1 MELID
6 VFQFLKGHIELLV
19 TVVIGILGWIWGII
33 QTRRLHRTEKQNLIA
48 ERRYQAYNTFILA
61 ITSFNEEMRKD
72 PTKRMVEHFT
82 TFLKRVYSNP
92 DNVEQASLD
101 ITLEM
106 LKYMEDATRPLA
118 SISVEIDKL
127 QLVASDSLWK
137 KLQEMK
143 EIALDLNNE
152 CQSILKSISPKDNA
166 EVQKKLNSIGQL
178 ERMKILT
185 ALSQEIIKEMKIE
198 IALK

>member
-1 MELID
+1 MEISCIQDYLSEHIGLLITT
-6 VFQFLKGHIELLV
+6 FG
-19 TVVIGILGWIWGII
+19 GILGWIWGII
-33 QTRRLHRTEKQNLIA
+33 QTRRLHQTEKQNLIA
-48 ERRYQAYNTFILA
+48 ERCFQAYNSFILA

-127 QLVASDSLWK
+127 QLVASDSMWK

-152 CQSILKSISPKDNA
+152 CQSILKSISPNDNA
-166 EVQKKLNSIGQL
+166 DVQKKLNSIGQL
-178 ERMKILT
+178 ERMKMLSI
-185 ALSQEIIKEMKIE
+185 LSQEIINEMKAE
-198 IALK
+198 ITLK